1 MDLGLKSEVEKQKH
15 KHECELPSSTV
26 KTRERGSQGRRRA
39 PRATPTGTR
48 RRGPEEHRGAQSQG
62 EGVCRSR
69 LWDHVAS
76 GCCRGRSHRV
86 ALRPQLSL
94 WMRFTR
100 PSASRPHPAAR
111 CSGSH
116 LRRCSEELRGGGER
130 SSLPRPCSGPR
141 ARPAPGNS
149 PRRVP
154 TAGAPGTLCK
164 AHSPLLRSQPLPSR
178 VPLMAR
184 EPARS
189 LTHLAAC
196 CGVHDDSTFISTR
209 LQGRRTVSHAKGKCC
224 CERWGRRKEAEE
236 GSQPRV

>member
-48 RRGPEEHRGAQSQG
+48 RRGAEEHRGAQSQG

-69 LWDHVAS
+69 LWDHAAS
-76 GCCRGRSHRV
+76 GCCRGRSHQV

-100 PSASRPHPAAR
+100 PSASRPHPAAG

-130 SSLPRPCSGPR
+130 SSLPAPALGPGPSCPWKLSPPCPHCRSPGD
-141 ARPAPGNS
+141 PAQ
-149 PRRVP
+149 
-154 TAGAPGTLCK
+154 GALSLAALSTPAVPGTTDGQRAGPQLDTSGRLLRCARRLNIHK
-164 AHSPLLRSQPLPSR
+164 HSP
-178 VPLMAR
+178 AGK
-184 EPARS
+184 E
-189 LTHLAAC
+189 
-196 CGVHDDSTFISTR
+196 DSKPR
-209 LQGRRTVSHAKGKCC
+209 KG
-224 CERWGRRKEAEE
+224 
-236 GSQPRV
+236 

>member
-26 KTRERGSQGRRRA
+26 KTRERGSQGRRQA

-48 RRGPEEHRGAQSQG
+48 RRGAEEHRGAQSQG

-69 LWDHVAS
+69 LWDHAAS

-94 WMRFTR
+94 WTRFTR

-141 ARPAPGNS
+141 PVLPLETLPA
-149 PRRVP
+149 V
-154 TAGAPGTLCK
+154 
-164 AHSPLLRSQPLPSR
+164 SPLQ
-178 VPLMAR
+178 
-184 EPARS
+184 EPGGPCA
-189 LTHLAAC
+189 
-196 CGVHDDSTFISTR
+196 
-209 LQGRRTVSHAKGKCC
+209 RRTL
-224 CERWGRRKEAEE
+224 
-236 GSQPRV
+236 PRCALNPCRPGYH